1 MYAKLNNGQVEKYPY
16 SIGLLRKEHRN
27 VSFPKVMTDEIL
39 ADFNIVK
46 VFPTERPAENH
57 TKNFAVTAVQA
68 NGQWVEKWVATDAT
82 QAEITER
89 TSSKAAQVRAERDA
103 LLAATDY
110 TQLADAPGDA
120 TAWAAYREALRNLPT
135 RSGFP
140 WTMTWPA
147 KPE

>member
-16 SIGLLRKEHRN
+16 TIGQLRKDHRN
-27 VSFPKVMTDEIL
+27 VSFPKVMSDEVL
-39 ADFNIVK
+39 AQFNMVR
-46 VFPTERPAENH
+46 VTPTERPADDH
-57 TKNFAVTAVQA
+57 TKNFTVTAAHVGGA
-68 NGQWVEKWVATDAT
+68 WIEKWVSTSAT
-82 QAEITER
+82 QDEITER
-89 TSSKAAQVRAERDA
+89 TSNKAAQVRAERDA

-120 TAWAAYREALRNLPT
+120 TAWATYREALRNLPT

-140 WTMTWPA
+140 WTMTWPT

>member
-16 SIGLLRKEHRN
+16 TIGQLRKDNRN
-27 VSFPKVMTDEIL
+27 VSFPKVMSDEVL
-39 ADFNIVK
+39 AQFNMVK
-46 VFPTERPAENH
+46 VAPTERPADDH
-57 TKNFAVTAVQA
+57 TKNFTVTAAQVGGA
-68 NGQWVEKWVATDAT
+68 WVEKWVSTSAT
-82 QAEITER
+82 QDEITER
-89 TSSKAAQVRAERDA
+89 TSNKAAQVRAERDA

-120 TAWAAYREALRNLPT
+120 TAWATYREALRNLPT

-140 WTMTWPA
+140 WTMTWPT

>member
-1 MYAKLNNGQVEKYPY
+1 MYAKLNNGQVERYPY
-16 SIGLLRKEHRN
+16 TIGQLRKDNRN
-27 VSFPKVMTDEIL
+27 VSFPKVMDDATL
-39 ADFNIVK
+39 AQFNMVK
-46 VFPTERPAENH
+46 VAPTERPAEDH
-57 TKNFAVTAVQA
+57 TKNFTVTVAQVNSA
-68 NGQWVEKWVATDAT
+68 WVEKWVSTSAT
-82 QAEITER
+82 QDEITER
-89 TSSKAAQVRAERDA
+89 TANKAAQVRAERDQ

-140 WTMTWPA
+140 WTMTWPT

>member
-16 SIGLLRKEHRN
+16 TIGQLRKDNRN
-27 VSFPKVMTDEIL
+27 VSFPKVMSDEVL
-39 ADFNIVK
+39 AQFNIVR
-46 VFPTERPAENH
+46 VTPTERPADDH
-57 TKNFAVTAVQA
+57 TKNFTVTAAQV
-68 NGQWVEKWVATDAT
+68 NGAWVEKWVSTSAT
-82 QAEITER
+82 QDEITER
-89 TSSKAAQVRAERDA
+89 TSNKAAQVRAERDA

-120 TAWAAYREALRNLPT
+120 TAWATYREALRNLPT

-140 WTMTWPA
+140 WTMTWPT